1 MRPVNAEAKER
12 KAMRKMPMATYLWPG
27 LPQLWIHGNWS
38 AVAVAFAAAVGL
50 NLALLGTFAW
60 SELFGPDLRTA
71 LWVGL
76 GIAWGV
82 AAAYSVVWRRR
93 RETGALSPAGGDPF
107 ANATDEYL
115 KGSYFQAERLLGELL
130 RRDHHDLDAR
140 LMLAT
145 LMRHS
150 GRFDEARRQLDILL
164 RLEGAEKWE
173 LEIRRERELLIQG
186 GSGNP
191 AETEDNPVTN
201 VNETRLPAERTHAA

>member
-1 MRPVNAEAKER
+1 
-12 KAMRKMPMATYLWPG
+12 MRKTPMATYLWPG
-27 LPQLWIHGNWS
+27 LPQLWVQGSWS
-38 AVAVAFAAAVGL
+38 AVVVAFAAAVGL
-50 NLALLGTFAW
+50 NLALLSTFVW
-60 SELFGPDLRTA
+60 TELFGSDPRTT

-76 GIAWGV
+76 GIVWGV
-82 AAAYSVVWRRR
+82 AAVYSVLWRRR
-93 RETGALSPAGGDPF
+93 QKTSALSAAGSDSF

-115 KGSYFQAERLLGELL
+115 KGNYFQAERLLGELL

-145 LMRHS
+145 LMRHT

-173 LEIRRERELLIQG
+173 LEIRREQELLIQG

-191 AETEDNPVTN
+191 AEDNPAEDNPATN
-201 VNETRLPAERTHAA
+201 LNETRLPAERTHAA